1 MRSLEVMIDTGEEE
15 KRRRLKTRKK
25 GEEKLRT
32 REVR

>member
-1 MRSLEVMIDTGEEE
+1 MIDRGEEE
-15 KRRRLKTRKK
+15 KRRKLKMRKK